1 MLRQVTPWLYILLG
15 IIAVVFF
22 FLPFSVWNWIA
33 ASGLTLFFLVYLVK
47 AFRYPTKYT
56 RPQKVE
62 FSIYTVLL
70 TAMFII
76 LVLQDIPLFARVFFL
91 GLIGNLLVRVIR

>member
-1 MLRQVTPWLYILLG
+1 MLRQVIPWLYVLLG
-15 IIAVVFF
+15 IIAAVFL
-22 FLPFSVWNWIA
+22 FLPFHIWNWIA
-33 ASGLTLFFLVYLVK
+33 SSGLILFFLAYFIK
-47 AFRYPTKYT
+47 AFSYPINYT